1 MPEFIC
7 DHCGNSFKAEPREDG
22 TIVCTSCGITVHVAN
37 ADIPLPAGSR
47 VAGFEI
53 IRHLASGGMGNVYVA
68 EQLSMERTVALKIL
82 NPRLIDGA
90 NVGRFLEEARN
101 TAKFQNPH
109 VVSVIDAGVS
119 EEGLYY
125 IAMQYVEGE
134 TLEALLERGRTFT
147 EDEALMTAITVAGA
161 LKTIWSK
168 FQMFHKDIK
177 PGNIMLTPD
186 NDAMIMDMG
195 IAQGRGASVMIN
207 GQVEGSPY
215 YMSPEQARGDVLS
228 WSTDLYSL
236 GATVYQMV
244 TGVFPYDAPTIEGIL
259 LQHNSAP
266 FPEPETRAPHIYVS
280 PQLTAL
286 LRRMMGK
293 TPADRFISWEEFI
306 EAARHI
312 LTCYWELNGSPVSK
326 TKRHLV
332 LGTASSPAL
341 PPVVVQRPSSTLR
354 FAFFGMIIFLLA
366 AALTGGTFLYLA
378 AKKNSSNA
386 SAYLHP
392 VRKML
397 SSPHPDMAAIDAY
410 IKKSEKYFDKFGVAP
425 SVRRDFKELKKRVE
439 DYKSAVFQEG
449 AVINSL
455 DTFIANK
462 LQDAELET
470 VQGNALLQKDPEKA
484 KTHYL
489 AAARHLQEARDK
501 LNAARFTVTANI
513 RRLEALRQRVNTA
526 SEAIIRIL
534 RQNHLLRPY
543 GGGGRHPAPPPDR
556 ETKGEPGGRAVAP
569 ASVRTPPP
577 ASVPV
582 VAEKKKT
589 VPPAAAPSSRP
600 KEKDREKDER
610 LLQEQKRLAGIRARY
625 DKMLADERDRIRVLL
640 VLAETPKKFGEKSPV
655 FTPFL
660 QKNDAPVLKTL
671 NDEHQKWLDSMEN
684 VVGQCGEI
692 WNMLYDSRKT
702 FSGYSFTV
710 PKTDKKMLVGTIIRD
725 DVVLHYKN
733 YPNERFSFTELNPQE
748 WKDFVRHSASMKG
761 KKDALSAYFLLTA
774 DFMEAKNSGDP
785 FVVQELPKLRDAYYR
800 FLSGEK
806 VAGVDEKLRMSP
818 EEALQRH
825 GGNPAFAPYREKIL
839 NNIRSKNP
847 TTPKGNK

>member
-7 DHCGNSFKAEPREDG
+7 DHCGNSFKGEPDENG
-22 TIVCTSCGITVHVAN
+22 MIVCTSCGVAFSVAT
-37 ADIPLPAGSR
+37 ADVPLPAGTR
-47 VAGFEI
+47 VAGFDI

-82 NPRLIDGA
+82 NPRLIDEP

-119 EEGLYY
+119 ETGLYY

-161 LKTIWSK
+161 LKTIWNK

-177 PGNIMLTPD
+177 PGNIILTPD
-186 NDAMIMDMG
+186 NEAMIMDMG
-195 IAQGRGASVMIN
+195 IAQSRGASVMVN

-266 FPEPETRAPHIYVS
+266 FPEPETRAPNVYVS

-293 TPADRFISWEEFI
+293 TPADRFASWDEFI

-332 LGTASSPAL
+332 LGTASSPVL

-397 SSPHPDMAAIDAY
+397 SAPHPDMAAIDAY

-425 SVRRDFKELKKRVE
+425 SVSRDFAELKKRVE
-439 DYKSAVFQEG
+439 DYKSAALREEP
-449 AVINSL
+449 VINSL

-462 LQDAELET
+462 LQDADAEVTL
-470 VQGNALLQKDPEKA
+470 GNEALRKDPEKA
-484 KTHYL
+484 KTHYMT
-489 AAARHLQEARDK
+489 AVKHLQEARDK
-501 LNAARFTVTANI
+501 LASARFTVASNLK
-513 RRLEALRQRVNTA
+513 RVEVLRERVNA
-526 SEAIIRIL
+526 SSGSVFRIL
-534 RQNHLLRPY
+534 RQNHLIRPY
-543 GGGGRHPAPPPDR
+543 GGGRHAEASEQSEKAAVPVPAASSVPASVKAAPPVPAAVPEKTKPAVPAPPAASRKDNEKEDR
-556 ETKGEPGGRAVAP
+556 M
-569 ASVRTPPP
+569 
-577 ASVPV
+577 
-582 VAEKKKT
+582 
-589 VPPAAAPSSRP
+589 
-600 KEKDREKDER
+600 
-610 LLQEQKRLAGIRARY
+610 LQEQKRLAGIRDRY
-625 DKMLADERDRIRVLL
+625 GKMLADEKNRIRVLL
-640 VLAETPKKFGEKSPV
+640 VLEEPQKKFGEKSPV
-655 FTPFL
+655 FSPFP
-660 QKNDAPVLKTL
+660 QKNDAQVLKDL

-684 VVGQCGEI
+684 VVRQGGEI
-692 WNMLYDSRKT
+692 WNMLYDSRRT

-710 PKTDKKMLVGTIIRD
+710 PKTDRKMLLGTLIRD
-725 DVVLHYKN
+725 EAVLHYKDH
-733 YPNERFSFTELNPQE
+733 PNERFPIASLNPLE
-748 WKDFVRHSASMKG
+748 WKDFVRQAAG
-761 KKDALSAYFLLTA
+761 KKDKKESLPAYYLLTA
-774 DFMEAKNSGDP
+774 DFMEAKNARDP
-785 FVVQELPKLRDAYYR
+785 FIVQELPKLRDAYYR

-806 VAGVDEKLRMSP
+806 IPGVDEKLRISP
-818 EEALQRH
+818 EDALQRH
-825 GGNPAFAPYREKIL
+825 GGNPAFAPYREKIVKM
-839 NNIRSKNP
+839 IRSQNP
-847 TTPKGNK
+847 TTPKGKK

>member
-7 DHCGNSFKAEPREDG
+7 DHCGNSFKGEPDENG
-22 TIVCTSCGITVHVAN
+22 TVVCTSCGVGLSVAT
-37 ADIPLPAGSR
+37 ADVPLPAGTR
-47 VAGFEI
+47 VAGFDI

-82 NPRLIDGA
+82 NPRLIDEP

-119 EEGLYY
+119 ETGLYY

-161 LKTIWSK
+161 LKTIWNK

-177 PGNIMLTPD
+177 PGNIILTPD
-186 NDAMIMDMG
+186 NEAMIMDMG
-195 IAQGRGASVMIN
+195 IAQSRGASVMVN

-266 FPEPETRAPHIYVS
+266 FPEPEIRAPNVYVS

-293 TPADRFISWEEFI
+293 MPADRFASWDEFI

-312 LTCYWELNGSPVSK
+312 LTCYWELNSSPVSS

-397 SSPHPDMAAIDAY
+397 SAPHPDMAAIDAY

-425 SVRRDFKELKKRVE
+425 SVSRDFAELKKRVE
-439 DYKSAVFQEG
+439 DYKSASLREES
-449 AVINSL
+449 VINAL
-455 DTFIANK
+455 DTFVANK
-462 LQDAELET
+462 LQDADSEIALGNEELR
-470 VQGNALLQKDPEKA
+470 KDAEKA
-484 KTHYL
+484 KNHYMI
-489 AAARHLQEARDK
+489 AVRHLQEAKDK
-501 LNAARFTVTANI
+501 LASARFTVMANI
-513 RRLEALRQRVNTA
+513 RRADVLRDRVNA
-526 SEAIIRIL
+526 SSGSVFRIL
-534 RQNHLLRPY
+534 RQNHLVRPY
-543 GGGGRHPAPPPDR
+543 GERRGEAPGREEKAEPERKKDETVPAPVP
-556 ETKGEPGGRAVAP
+556 AP
-569 ASVRTPPP
+569 VKSAAPVSAAAPEKAAKPVP
-577 ASVPV
+577 A
-582 VAEKKKT
+582 A
-589 VPPAAAPSSRP
+589 PPAAARKGSD
-600 KEKDREKDER
+600 KEDRM
-610 LLQEQKRLAGIRARY
+610 LQEQKRLAGIRDRY
-625 DKMLADERDRIRVLL
+625 DKMLADEKNRIRVLL
-640 VLAETPKKFGEKSPV
+640 VLEEPQKKFGEKSPV
-655 FTPFL
+655 FSVFP
-660 QKNDAPVLKTL
+660 QKNDAQVLKDL
-671 NDEHQKWLDSMEN
+671 NDAHQKWLDSMEN
-684 VVGQCGEI
+684 VVGRGGEI
-692 WNMLYDSRKT
+692 WNMLYDSRKA

-710 PKTDKKMLVGTIIRD
+710 PKTDRKMLLGTIIRD
-725 DVVLHYKN
+725 EAVLHYKDH
-733 YPNERFSFTELNPQE
+733 PNERIPIASLNPSE
-748 WKDFVRHSASMKG
+748 WKEFVRHAAG
-761 KKDALSAYFLLTA
+761 KKDKKESLPAYFLLTG
-774 DFMEAKNSGDP
+774 DFMEAKNARDP
-785 FVVQELPKLRDAYYR
+785 FLVQEMPKFRDAYYR

-806 VAGVDEKLRMSP
+806 IPGVDEKLRLSP

-839 NNIRSKNP
+839 KMIRSQNA
-847 TTPKGNK
+847 TTPKGKK

>member
-7 DHCGNSFKAEPREDG
+7 DHCGTSFQAEPTESG
-22 TIVCTSCGITVHVAN
+22 TIVCTSCGAAFPVAS
-37 ADIPLPAGSR
+37 ADIPLPAGTR

-53 IRHLASGGMGNVYVA
+53 IRHLASGGMGNVYVGK
-68 EQLSMERTVALKIL
+68 QLSMERTVALKIL
-82 NPRLIDGA
+82 NPRLIDEA

-119 EEGLYY
+119 ETGLYY

-134 TLEALLERGRTFT
+134 TLEALLGRGRTFT
-147 EDEALMTAITVAGA
+147 EDEALMTALTVAGA
-161 LKTIWSK
+161 LKTIWNK

-186 NDAMIMDMG
+186 NDAMILDMG
-195 IAQGRGASVMIN
+195 IAQSRGASVLIN

-236 GATVYQMV
+236 GATIYQMV
-244 TGVFPYDAPTIEGIL
+244 TGVFPYDAPTLEGIL
-259 LQHNSAP
+259 LKHNSAP
-266 FPEPETRAPHIYVS
+266 FPEPEVRAPNIYVS

-293 TPADRFISWEEFI
+293 APADRFASWEEFI

-326 TKRHLV
+326 TRRRMI
-332 LGTASSPAL
+332 LGTSSSPAL

-397 SSPHPDMAAIDAY
+397 SSPHPDMAAIDSY
-410 IKKSEKYFDKFGVAP
+410 VKKSEKYFDKFGVAP
-425 SVRRDFKELKKRVE
+425 SVKRDFAELRKRVE
-439 DYKSAVFQEG
+439 EYKSAALREE
-449 AVINSL
+449 AVINAL
-455 DTFIANK
+455 DTFVANK
-462 LQDAELET
+462 LQESDAEATL
-470 VQGNALLQKDPEKA
+470 GNNALNKDAGKA
-484 KTHYL
+484 KAHYL
-489 AAARHLQEARDK
+489 AAARHLQEAKDK
-501 LNAARFTVTANI
+501 INAAQFTVAANV
-513 RRLEALRQRVNTA
+513 RRANMLRQRVNVAAET
-526 SEAIIRIL
+526 IHRTL
-534 RQNHLLRPY
+534 RQNHFIRSPGRP
-543 GGGGRHPAPPPDR
+543 
-556 ETKGEPGGRAVAP
+556 AV
-569 ASVRTPPP
+569 PPP
-577 ASVPV
+577 ARE
-582 VAEKKKT
+582 AK
-589 VPPAAAPSSRP
+589 AAPGPAPGKGKASPSVAALPSQPP
-600 KEKDREKDER
+600 KEKEKEDRK
-610 LLQEQKRLAGIRARY
+610 LQEQKRLAGIRAHY
-625 DKMLADERDRIRVLL
+625 DKLLSEEKNRIRILL
-640 VLAETPKKFGEKSPV
+640 IVEDPLRKFGEKNPV
-655 FTPFL
+655 FAPFP

-671 NDEHQKWLDSMEN
+671 NAEHQKWLDSMED
-684 VVGQCGEI
+684 VTGQAREI
-692 WNMLYDSRKT
+692 WNMLYDSRRT

-710 PKTDKKMLVGTIIRD
+710 PKTGNNMLLGTIIRD
-725 DVVLHYKN
+725 EVVLHYKDS
-733 YPNERFSFTELNPQE
+733 PNERIPFSGLHPLE
-748 WKDFVRHSASMKG
+748 WKAFVKYAAGKKG
-761 KKDALSAYFLLTA
+761 KKDALAPYFLLTA
-774 DFMEAKNSGDP
+774 DFMEAGNTKNP
-785 FVVQELPKLRDAYYR
+785 FILQELPKLRDAYYR

-806 VAGVDEKLRMSP
+806 FHGVDEKLRIPP

-839 NNIRSKNP
+839 QMIRSQNP
-847 TTPKGNK
+847 TTPKGKK

>member
-22 TIVCTSCGITVHVAN
+22 IIVCTSCGVSVHVAS

-82 NPRLIDGA
+82 NPRLIDEA

-101 TAKFQNPH
+101 TAKFQNPQ

-119 EEGLYY
+119 EKGLYY

-147 EDEALMTAITVAGA
+147 EDEALITAITVAGA
-161 LKTIWSK
+161 LKTIWNK

-186 NDAMIMDMG
+186 NEAMIMDMG

-266 FPEPETRAPHIYVS
+266 FPEPEIRAPHVYVS

-293 TPADRFISWEEFI
+293 TPAERFASWEEFI

-397 SSPHPDMAAIDAY
+397 SSPHPDMAVIDAY

-439 DYKSAVFQEG
+439 DYKSAVFQEES
-449 AVINSL
+449 VINSL

-462 LQDAELET
+462 LQDADLET
-470 VQGNALLQKDPEKA
+470 AQGNALLQKDAEKA
-484 KTHYL
+484 KSHYL
-489 AAARHLQEARDK
+489 AAARHLQEAREK
-501 LNAARFTVTANI
+501 LNAARFTVTANL
-513 RRLEALRQRVNTA
+513 RRLETLRQRVNTA
-526 SEAIIRIL
+526 SEAVIRTL
-534 RQNHLLRPY
+534 RQNHFLRPY
-543 GGGGRHPAPPPDR
+543 GGGGHPVPPDR
-556 ETKGEPGGRAVAP
+556 ETRVEPGRRAVGPGP
-569 ASVRTPPP
+569 A
-577 ASVPV
+577 
-582 VAEKKKT
+582 AEKKKAA
-589 VPPAAAPSSRP
+589 PPAAIAASLP
-600 KEKDREKDER
+600 KENDREKEER
-610 LLQEQKRLAGIRARY
+610 MLQEQKRLAGIRARY
-625 DKMLADERDRIRVLL
+625 GKMLADEKDRIRILL
-640 VLAETPKKFGEKSPV
+640 VLAEPQKKFGEKSPV

-660 QKNDAPVLKTL
+660 QKNDAPVLKGL

-684 VVGQCGEI
+684 VVGQTGEI
-692 WNMLYDSRKT
+692 WNMLYDSRKN

-710 PKTDKKMLVGTIIRD
+710 PKTDKKMLLGTIIRD
-725 DVVLHYKN
+725 DVILHYKDH
-733 YPNERFSFTELNPQE
+733 PNERFSFTELNPQE
-748 WKDFVRHSASMKG
+748 WKDFIKHSAARNG

-774 DFMEAKNSGDP
+774 DFMEAKSSGDP
-785 FVVQELPKLRDAYYR
+785 FIVQELPKLRDAYYR

-839 NNIRSKNP
+839 NKIRSKNS
-847 TTPKGNK
+847 TNPKGNK